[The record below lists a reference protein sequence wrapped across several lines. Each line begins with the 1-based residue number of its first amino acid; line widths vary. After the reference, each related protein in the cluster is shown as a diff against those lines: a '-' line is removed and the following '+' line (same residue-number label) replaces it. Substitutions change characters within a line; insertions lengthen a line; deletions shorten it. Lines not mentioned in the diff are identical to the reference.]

1 MTQLVKP
8 VCALTEAIKPLLPPL
23 LVQVADHRV
32 LEGFLKYGQTLSDN
46 HKPLRKK
53 VVHHIQELI
62 DALNYNEWELLDLRR
77 HENHFELMFQALER
91 RHTYIRHLSELL
103 DLVPDLTF
111 EELTYKEGHS
121 EADQLRADLA
131 AAQAR
136 VAELE
141 AENAALRTQVNPETH
156 GKAALWDGLMG
167 LARLRVMGW
176 AGMNADGTPEEK
188 TYYGEPFTGYAHLG
202 LELWT
207 RYPDI
212 QAYPAELASHERAK
226 DLLAGIVR
234 ISLSHP
240 APAAAPEGA

>member
-1 MTQLVKP
+1 MTQIEQP
-8 VCALTEAIKPLLPPL
+8 TCALTEAIKPLLPPL

-32 LEGFLKYGQTLSDN
+32 LEGFRKYGQVLSDN

-53 VVHHIQELI
+53 VVHHIQELL
-62 DALNYNEWELLDLRR
+62 DALNYNQWERMDLLNGSDLHMAEFRRDVYVAHLWELL
-77 HENHFELMFQALER
+77 
-91 RHTYIRHLSELL
+91 T
-103 DLVPDLTF
+103 LVPDLTF

-141 AENAALRTQVNPETH
+141 AENVALRVQVSPETQE
-156 GKAALWDGLMG
+156 KAALWDGLMG
-167 LARLRVMGW
+167 LARLRAMGW
-176 AGMNADGTPEEK
+176 AGMNSDGTPEAK

-207 RYPDI
+207 RTPDLGEF
-212 QAYPAELASHERAK
+212 PTELERHERGKA
-226 DLLAGIVR
+226 LLKGIVQ
-234 ISLSHP
+234 ISLQYPP
-240 APAAAPEGA
+240 APAVATEGA